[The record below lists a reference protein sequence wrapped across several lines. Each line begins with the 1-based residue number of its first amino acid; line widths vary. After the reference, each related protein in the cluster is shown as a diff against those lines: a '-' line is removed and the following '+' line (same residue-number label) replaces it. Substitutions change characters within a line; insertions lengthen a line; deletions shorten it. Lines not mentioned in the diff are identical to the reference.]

1 IRDATVTGVQTCAL
15 PISSGSPPIG
25 RQTARAVVAEKYARS
40 AFLSRRPPPSL
51 LPRRSNLPAAA
62 RGPAR
67 LPQKSRLPL
76 SAAHSR
82 PHLARTVT
90 SGPFAPRSEGLP
102 HPSRAVP
109 RGRSRQGLPQKDRS
123 LQFWP

>member
-1 IRDATVTGVQTCAL
+1 
-15 PISSGSPPIG
+15 
-25 RQTARAVVAEKYARS
+25 
-40 AFLSRRPPPSL
+40 
-51 LPRRSNLPAAA
+51 RRSNLPAAA

-76 SAAHSR
+76 SAAHSC

-109 RGRSRQGLPQKDRS
+109 RGRSRQGLPQISRRSFPFRRASASPTPLAGAQRKRRS
-123 LQFWP
+123 LLRSEEHTSELQSRSDLVCRLLLEKKKDP